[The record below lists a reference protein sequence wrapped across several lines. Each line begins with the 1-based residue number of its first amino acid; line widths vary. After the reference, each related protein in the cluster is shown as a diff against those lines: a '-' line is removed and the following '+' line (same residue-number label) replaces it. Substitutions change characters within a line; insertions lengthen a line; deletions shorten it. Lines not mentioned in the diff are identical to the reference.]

1 MTKARFLFSVLGVLL
16 ACRAAWAQRVQ
27 NSDIFFLYG
36 AAPISSRAISGSNV
50 TINGQTAR
58 TSEIG
63 YGYQIARFSA
73 ASLWLEV
80 VAPATSFAT
89 STSSV
94 PGSVN
99 DDLFAFTAGARVMV
113 PLQSRI
119 SVYGVLAGGGG
130 FLQSPV
136 IQAGPTPS
144 ITSNESAHGM
154 FVPGGGLDLR
164 LVRFLSIRV
173 EARDFITAAGLS
185 GSAGHNHILPALGIG
200 WHF

>member
-1 MTKARFLFSVLGVLL
+1 MNTRFLFSVLGLAL
-16 ACRAAWAQRVQ
+16 ACRGAWAQRVQ

-36 AAPISSRAISGSNV
+36 AAPVSSRVISGSNV
-50 TINGQTAR
+50 TLNGDTAR
-58 TSEIG
+58 TTEIG

-73 ASLWLEV
+73 ASLWLEL

-89 STSSV
+89 STATI
-94 PGSVN
+94 PGSVS

-154 FVPGGGLDLR
+154 FVTGGGLDVR
-164 LVRFLSIRV
+164 LAGFLSIRA

-185 GSAGHNHILPALGIG
+185 GSAGHNHILPALGIV